1 MRSQRDIWILNYFDN
16 VIPDVTPISDDKVNL
31 DFVVEEKKSTQRI
44 NANLGFTGEYG
55 ITGGQV
61 LSLIILEGRGKS

>member
-31 DFVVEEKKSTQRI
+31 DFVVEEKNQHRESMQI
-44 NANLGFTGEYG
+44 LDLQENMVL
-55 ITGGQV
+55 QV
-61 LSLIILEGRGKS
+61 EPE

>member
-31 DFVVEEKKSTQRI
+31 DFVVEEKNQHRESMQI
-44 NANLGFTGEYG
+44 LDLQENMVL
-55 ITGGQV
+55 QV
-61 LSLIILEGRGKS
+61 ELE